1 MQISLK
7 KNIDIIASLSK
18 EFPDKKFMGFCAET
32 EKIEEH
38 AKVKLVEKGLDF
50 IVANDVSKKDIGF
63 DSDFNEIS
71 VFTKESHTHFQKASK
86 NLLAVQLINML
97 SKNNQSIH

>member
-1 MQISLK
+1 
-7 KNIDIIASLSK
+7 
-18 EFPDKKFMGFCAET
+18 MGFCAET

-71 VFTKESHTHFQKASK
+71 EFTKESHTHFHKASK

>member
-1 MQISLK
+1 
-7 KNIDIIASLSK
+7 
-18 EFPDKKFMGFCAET
+18 MGFCAET
-32 EKIEEH
+32 EKIEEQ

-71 VFTKESHTHFQKASK
+71 VFTK
-86 NLLAVQLINML
+86 
-97 SKNNQSIH
+97 